1 MAYSIMC
8 KKLFV
13 RVFLLFELY
22 ANEFEARFFWPTR
35 YLTKSSVVICTENLF
50 SSLTSGINL
59 VSIGR
64 QMPPQGSLLSVRV
77 KAASFLGNRVDVV
90 ILAAMGQYTFL
101 LFLHHFLFSFFDVVA
116 FLFF

>member
-1 MAYSIMC
+1 MC

-64 QMPPQGSLLSVRV
+64 QMPPQGSLLSVRGQ
-77 KAASFLGNRVDVV
+77 SS
-90 ILAAMGQYTFL
+90 ILFRKQGRCC
-101 LFLHHFLFSFFDVVA
+101 HFGSDGSIYIFAFFTP
-116 FLFF
+116 FFV